1 MANDV
6 LGYAGRRVIVA
17 GAASEIGVATT
28 KLLVDLGAEVHAID
42 TEKPVQAG
50 LASFTQADLRDAAQI
65 EAAARKIGR
74 VVNALFDCAAL
85 ANDDGTSSLHRLTEH
100 VVPLMIEGAAIA
112 SVASLAGGEVFPVLV
127 VNDYV
132 AERTRDLLAS
142 GVRINC
148 VNAVAAGRAEDHAW
162 PLVLLNSPRAALVTG
177 AVLPLG

>member
-1 MANDV
+1 MTNDV

-17 GAASEIGVATT
+17 GAASEIGAALT
-28 KLLVDLGAEVHAID
+28 KILVDLGAEVHALD
-42 TEKPVQAG
+42 VEKPKQSG
-50 LASFTQADLRDAAQI
+50 LASFTETDLRDPAQI
-65 EAAARKIGR
+65 AAAARKIGR
-74 VVNALFDCAAL
+74 IVNALFDCAAL
-85 ANDDGTSSLHRLTEH
+85 SNADGTSSLHQLTEH

-112 SVASLAGGEVFPVLV
+112 SVASLTGGEVFPVLV

-132 AERTRDLLAS
+132 AERARELLAS

-148 VNAVAAGRAEDHAW
+148 VNAVADGSAEAHAW